1 MTKIIV
7 EACQN
12 HLGKREILSQIV
24 AAAAAGGADYVKTQM
39 IFSEDLTHRPRFD
52 QGYVESN
59 GVVKT
64 IKRPY
69 QAEFSRLS
77 QLDLTEDDYKW
88 FIELAQKNKITPL
101 IAIFARKRIELAA
114 RLDWP
119 EKIVKVASYD
129 CASYPMLNE
138 LCDVF
143 DHLIISVGATFD
155 EEIKKAAELVKS
167 RGKKLTFLHCVTSYP
182 NTLEMCNL
190 ARLEWLRQFTDSVG
204 WSDHTAVARDGL
216 QAAKTALKLGADVIE
231 RHFTVLANDQTKDGP
246 VSINS
251 DQLKELIGFSRLT
264 KVEQEQ
270 IINEQIP
277 EWRIM
282 LGQKNREMT
291 QAEIL
296 NRDYYRG
303 RFASLVD
310 GQWID
315 NWDDKK
321 VF

>member
-64 IKRPY
+64 IKRTY

-190 ARLEWLRQFTDSVG
+190 ARLEWLRQFTNSVG

-216 QAAKTALKLGADVIE
+216 QAAKTALK
-231 RHFTVLANDQTKDGP
+231 T
-246 VSINS
+246 
-251 DQLKELIGFSRLT
+251 
-264 KVEQEQ
+264 
-270 IINEQIP
+270 
-277 EWRIM
+277 
-282 LGQKNREMT
+282 
-291 QAEIL
+291 
-296 NRDYYRG
+296 
-303 RFASLVD
+303 
-310 GQWID
+310 
-315 NWDDKK
+315 
-321 VF
+321 